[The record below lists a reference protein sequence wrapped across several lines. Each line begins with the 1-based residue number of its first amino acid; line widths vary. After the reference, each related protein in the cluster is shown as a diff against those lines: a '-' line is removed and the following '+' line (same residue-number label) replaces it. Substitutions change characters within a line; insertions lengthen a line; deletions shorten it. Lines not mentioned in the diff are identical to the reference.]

1 VTEPESAGGGERS
14 PAPGVASL
22 ASAILD
28 EESHR
33 LRVDTDAGTGAGR
46 EVAREPTGDALL
58 ELRGVDFSYGKVQ
71 VLFGIDLAVH
81 RGDSVALLGTNGAG
95 KSTLLRC
102 ISGLE
107 TPSRG
112 KVWFAGSDITAT
124 KAESRARM
132 GIVQLTGGNATFPP
146 LSVAE
151 NLRAAAYQYARRD
164 ADARVERALSLFP
177 VLRDRVKVKA
187 SDLSGGQ
194 QQILALAIALMHD
207 PQILIID
214 EMSLGLAP
222 VVVQQVVAVVQ
233 GLREQGTTMIIV
245 EQSLNVALSLA
256 DRAVVMEKGQIQVDG
271 RSDELDAQGDLVR
284 AVFLGR

>member
-1 VTEPESAGGGERS
+1 VTKSDVAGRGG
-14 PAPGVASL
+14 PAPGHGVASL

-28 EESHR
+28 EESNR
-33 LRVDTDAGTGAGR
+33 LAPRAGAGPK
-46 EVAREPTGDALL
+46 VGDAREGARDALL
-58 ELRGVDFSYGKVQ
+58 ELRGVDFSYGRVQ

-81 RGDSVALLGTNGAG
+81 RGDAIALLGTNGAG

-102 ISGLE
+102 VSGLE
-107 TPSRG
+107 SPSRG
-112 KVWFAGSDITAT
+112 TVWFDGTDITAK

-146 LSVAE
+146 LTVSE

-164 ADARVERALSLFP
+164 TDTRVERALSLFP
-177 VLRDRVKVKA
+177 VLRDRLKVKA

-222 VVVQQVVAVVQ
+222 VVVQQVVEVVQ
-233 GLREQGTTMIIV
+233 KLREQSTTMIIV
-245 EQSLNVALSLA
+245 EQSLNIALSLA
-256 DRAVVMEKGQIQVDG
+256 DRAVVVEKGAIQVDG
-271 RSDELDAQGDLVR
+271 RVDELDVQGDLVR
-284 AVFLGR
+284 AVFLGK